1 MGLFGGGRKS
11 TNATSTAPPE
21 ETGSQ
26 FTSDQMIR
34 VVTLTARK
42 DEAKSVRLADVV
54 KDPRW
59 AEAVAQSPLA
69 NHHLSAM
76 CVAVPRNAAPARRV
90 SATVPSPSPC
100 AARFLT
106 LGRARASWSFARR
119 AREFPGPLGRDV
131 SPLRSPARRASI
143 PPLRRTYDE
152 FVSHAKARTLS
163 YRFGTPL
170 ELDCECED
178 PARELARVRAA
189 LPLTPLDTPPDGWT
203 HLWVDA
209 FCHLGDPAGVSSAR
223 DISAQL
229 YLHVPALPQYWLGGD
244 VLAASK
250 AMTRA
255 WIHQELAYGRL
266 DRDALERFFRI
277 CAASYAA
284 QTSAPGYDGDGSD
297 LDGPRLMAR
306 LVARRIKAASS
317 EEASE
322 PDLPQCAVE
331 WWARVRGFEGV
342 PALATADDTDDECEL
357 QLKEL
362 MFNLSARQVSDD
374 PRVNADAL
382 ASDPAFAWAVIRS
395 YANDNCH
402 DPADMYVASLGAVSV
417 ACGFPL
423 PRDPLAA
430 HRAKRREGPTHHPD
444 GTLAFVAE
452 DVDVDALNAN
462 HAVLRACWSAVFRSK
477 DAGKRVPALVLGLA
491 THDKTHVDWSC
502 VPPGIATLGLGPVRK
517 ERLRGG
523 KVLFGARA
531 GLDFTGAPDSA
542 YGYASRGELSAALDD
557 AGETLAPGE
566 FAADSFGPDHLGFH
580 PRCRWNSS
588 AARDEEHRKDDAEFE
603 RTLENLW
610 AAWLKAFDAD
620 GSGTISYAELKAFA
634 SLESC
639 PSADGY
645 MKSLHEW
652 ASEALKNG
660 DLEAE
665 YTRVDADGSG
675 ELEYPEFRAM
685 LWTDE

>member
-1 MGLFGGGRKS
+1 MVVG
-11 TNATSTAPPE
+11 ATRARYS
-21 ETGSQ
+21 GSAR
-26 FTSDQMIR
+26 SSVDP
-34 VVTLTARK
+34 TLT
-42 DEAKSVRLADVV
+42 
-54 KDPRW
+54 
-59 AEAVAQSPLA
+59 
-69 NHHLSAM
+69 H
-76 CVAVPRNAAPARRV
+76 PATPHSSR
-90 SATVPSPSPC
+90 PS
-100 AARFLT
+100 
-106 LGRARASWSFARR
+106 
-119 AREFPGPLGRDV
+119 
-131 SPLRSPARRASI
+131 
-143 PPLRRTYDE
+143 RRTYDE

-170 ELDCECED
+170 ELDCDCED
-178 PARELARVRAA
+178 PAHELTRVRAT

-209 FCHLGDPAGVSSAR
+209 FCHLGDPAGVSSAL

-229 YLHVPALPQYWLGGD
+229 YLHVPTLPQYWLDGD
-244 VLAASK
+244 ILAASK
-250 AMTRA
+250 ALTRA

-266 DRDALERFFRI
+266 DRDALECFFRI
-277 CAASYAA
+277 CATSYAA

-306 LVARRIKAASS
+306 LIARRIKAASS
-317 EEASE
+317 EEAAE

-342 PALATADDTDDECEL
+342 PALATADETDDECEL

-362 MFNLSARQVSDD
+362 MFNLSARQLSDD
-374 PRVNADAL
+374 SRVNAEAISKDPAL
-382 ASDPAFAWAVIRS
+382 AWSVIRS
-395 YANDNCH
+395 YANANCR

-444 GTLAFVAE
+444 GTLIYAVE
-452 DVDVDALNAN
+452 DVDVDAINAN
-462 HAVLRACWSAVFRSK
+462 HAVLRACWSAVFRSG
-477 DAGKRVPALVLGLA
+477 DAGKRVPALVLGRA
-491 THDKTHVDWSC
+491 THDRAHVDWSNY
-502 VPPGIATLGLGPVRK
+502 PPGLATLGLGPVPK
-517 ERLRGG
+517 ERLRAG

-531 GLDFTGAPDSA
+531 GLDFTGAPEPAD
-542 YGYASRGELSAALDD
+542 GYVSRGELSAALDD
-557 AGETLAPGE
+557 AGEALAPGE
-566 FAADSFGPDHLGFH
+566 FATDSFGSDHLGFH

-588 AARDEEHRKDDAEFE
+588 VAHNEEHRKDDAEFE

-610 AAWLKAFDAD
+610 VAWLEEFDAD
-620 GSGTISYAELKAFA
+620 GSGTISYDELKAFA

-639 PSADGY
+639 PSGDGY

-660 DLEAE
+660 DLEGE
-665 YTRVDADGSG
+665 FRRVDADGSG